1 MDENAKRYARRVLLI
16 HLLLLVAVLALVAS
30 AAREI
35 YSSTREQVIEQ
46 ATSRQSLLASQTARG
61 IESYYQS
68 ILNNLDLLR
77 RAENDDAPGE
87 KASVP
92 EAPVPTRTVASVAR
106 GSLLGPI
113 LWKQLEGRISLL
125 FGIDRD
131 MLSRQD
137 PTIRIIGTDTPSLS
151 AAQIVVQSRDW
162 LEAVEKP
169 AISEFQL
176 FGGEGYNLICI
187 PFPHIAVPETRPP
200 GGGGAP
206 PAGQARPDDPNRAGR
221 GRFVQTRDTF
231 RMIIAAVPIREI
243 QARFLKTLNDDPDTG
258 AWLIDERL
266 TAMAASRPQLVGAN
280 MGDISDPSIRDLA
293 TDYIQHGRAGTEFVP
308 KAFHIGTANFVPSI
322 VCAEPISIGGK
333 TWELFIA
340 TSMAQAD
347 GVVQK
352 LFHRAFLWGI
362 FVVVSIT
369 GILVSTA
376 VQMIR
381 SRLRSERLRHDMLT
395 RELTQAREIQL
406 AWLPESSPASKLIDI
421 AAVNSPASHISG
433 DFYNWFDLPDGRLVV
448 TIGDVTGHGMAAA
461 FLMAT
466 TQLLVRN
473 TMARLGDPGQC
484 LAEVNRQLC
493 VQVFNGQFVTMLIM
507 VVDLTAHS
515 LEIATAGHPAP
526 LIADGESFQPLDIEP
541 QLVLGVERHTTYK
554 TESYHLPPCASL
566 LLYTDG
572 VVECVA
578 AGGCRFSTEKL
589 QLSLYGK
596 YETAQAILH
605 RVINAVDTFRGGHD
619 LADDLTLVAL
629 QLQPSG
635 VPLLPVTAH
644 A

>member
-1 MDENAKRYARRVLLI
+1 M
-16 HLLLLVAVLALVAS
+16 
-30 AAREI
+30 
-35 YSSTREQVIEQ
+35 
-46 ATSRQSLLASQTARG
+46 
-61 IESYYQS
+61 
-68 ILNNLDLLR
+68 
-77 RAENDDAPGE
+77 
-87 KASVP
+87 
-92 EAPVPTRTVASVAR
+92 AR

-554 TESYHLPPCASL
+554 TESYHLPPHKF
-566 LLYTDG
+566 
-572 VVECVA
+572 VA
-578 AGGCRFSTEKL
+578 
-589 QLSLYGK
+589 LYGWSC
-596 YETAQAILH
+596 
-605 RVINAVDTFRGGHD
+605 RMRRCRR
-619 LADDLTLVAL
+619 
-629 QLQPSG
+629 
-635 VPLLPVTAH
+635 LPIQHGKTSVESLRQI
-644 A
+644 